1 VSIVWADSDITVT
14 TLIEVIH
21 DLTTYQARYGKAWRA
36 KEHALTLLWG
46 DLREAYA
53 KVPIL
58 LHAIAHFNPSTRC
71 VIDTCGQWLSN
82 EIGRYYPVLKHVFW
96 CFPQC
101 VAGFTQCRHIISV
114 DDTFLTRKYKG
125 TLMVTIG
132 MIVENQ
138 LLPLA
143 FALVEGKNNESWS

>member
-21 DLTTYQARYGKAWRA
+21 DLTTYQTRYGKAWRA

-53 KVPIL
+53 KVLIL
-58 LHAIAHFNPSTRC
+58 LYAIAHFNPSTRC

-82 EIGRYYPVLKHVFW
+82 EIG
-96 CFPQC
+96 
-101 VAGFTQCRHIISV
+101 
-114 DDTFLTRKYKG
+114 
-125 TLMVTIG
+125 
-132 MIVENQ
+132 
-138 LLPLA
+138 
-143 FALVEGKNNESWS
+143 